1 MSKDKTRKDP
11 TNKDP
16 INKDIKFV
24 DQTSETINL
33 LQNGRPAIPGTS
45 VFNSKPKRR
54 KTQQS
59 VSPSENCDQLLSM
72 PLIFTQE
79 MCNLIRSPGDYGLPG
94 LEEPSVDMNFDFY
107 DKDFDKQS
115 SEDAGSS
122 DEFQGYQIPRITTE
136 GNNVTSPYNDQNEFR
151 LIMHFTRTMCQFYSL
166 KSPDWTIY
174 AYMGG
179 RLASQYLPLKYAIL
193 SWTALHY
200 ANVNESSKDISQQY
214 YDEALNVVM
223 REEFIGGKVHVEL
236 LLTTCFFLLQ
246 FDIAVGTKEAKR
258 ILRHVWSKL
267 QIGRFFGNIDQSSQ
281 PPLSPY
287 GYQILYFLLHI
298 DIRSSL
304 FTGNIS
310 FPDYV
315 IIPKNQRNVNIEYLA
330 TSKRYDDKASHIA
343 WQTRGVSS
351 DIFGKDYPKSFTDD
365 DTILDHIL
373 VTTMR
378 NIMLLGRVVRLRNWL
393 DQCGNSTEFDP
404 ESFQQEV
411 DELVNENQQLYETF
425 KSTKISG
432 RNVQSSMLICNALVH
447 CAVILLDRLIHPN
460 IKSSERSQEAAREII
475 KIAVKLSTIRDS
487 QYPRSQLWPFPLLI
501 AGIETTDPIYQ
512 AWVLDTFREYN
523 TKGWGLHITKAV
535 RLLEECFRKQGEGD
549 VRVDIG
555 EVMMNVTGVFV
566 L

>member
-1 MSKDKTRKDP
+1 MLKDKTGKAP
-11 TNKDP
+11 A
-16 INKDIKFV
+16 NKDIKFV
-24 DQTSETINL
+24 DQTSETIDL

-45 VFNSKPKRR
+45 VFSSKPKRR
-54 KTQQS
+54 KTEQT
-59 VSPSENCDQLLSM
+59 VSPSDNYEQMLNM

-79 MCNLIRSPGDYGLPG
+79 MCSLIRSPGAYGLPG
-94 LEEPSVDMNFDFY
+94 LEEPSVDKNFDFY
-107 DKDFDKQS
+107 DEEFDKQNTEGAGS
-115 SEDAGSS
+115 GAGSS
-122 DEFQGYQIPRITTE
+122 DGTKGYQVPRITGE
-136 GNNVTSPYNDQNEFR
+136 GNNVTSPYNDQNEFW
-151 LIMHFTRTMCQFYSL
+151 LIMYFTRTMCQFYSL

-200 ANVNESSKDISQQY
+200 ASVNGSSKDVAQQY
-214 YDEALNVVM
+214 YNEALNVVM

-246 FDIAVGTKEAKR
+246 FDIAMGTRQAKR

-267 QIGRFFGNIDQSSQ
+267 QIGRFFGDIDQSSRPQ
-281 PPLSPY
+281 LSPY
-287 GYQILYFLLHI
+287 GYQILYFILHI

-315 IIPKNQRNVNIEYLA
+315 IIPKNQRNVNIEYLT
-330 TSKRYDDKASHIA
+330 TSKLYDDKASDIA

-365 DTILDHIL
+365 DSLLDHIL

-378 NIMLLGRVVRLRNWL
+378 NIMTLGRVIRLRNWL

-411 DELVNENQQLYETF
+411 DELVSENEQLYETF
-425 KSTKISG
+425 KSTKMSG
-432 RNVQSSMLICNALVH
+432 RNVQSSMLICNALVY
-447 CAVILLDRLIHPN
+447 CAVILLDRQIHPN
-460 IKSSERSQEAAREII
+460 IKSNERSQDAAKEII
-475 KIAVKLSTIRDS
+475 KIAVKLNTIRDS

-512 AWVLDTFREYN
+512 AWVLDAFKEYS
-523 TKGWGLHITKAV
+523 TKGWGIHITKAV
-535 RLLEECFRKQGEGD
+535 RLLEECLRKQGEED
-549 VRVDIG
+549 VRVDVG
-555 EVMMNVTGVFV
+555 EVMMNVTGVFII
-566 L
+566 